1 MNKKEKVY
9 AFLLHEAQVPLSE
22 DEIAAIMD
30 VPTRDRYELTIIL
43 EELTYQGL
51 ITAHKGRFSAKKQMS
66 DDAVMKTILSS
77 HGFPPAFP
85 EEVQKAAERLPSSVQ
100 NIEGRE
106 DLRHLLTFTIDG
118 ADARDFDDAIS
129 IDETAEG
136 FTLYVHIADVA
147 HYVKLN
153 GLIDKEAGKRGT
165 SCYLPCRNVPM
176 LPRELSNGICSLNP
190 GVDRLTLTTIISLD
204 KQGNVLNFKI
214 TEAVINSDFR
224 LIYEEVTS
232 VLENGKPDKKHETV
246 FPALKALSSLSD
258 ALTERRKEKGYIDFG
273 LPEAKIIF
281 EGNKPVSI
289 EKREEGRA
297 NRMIETA
304 MVLCNSVI
312 AGYINKKELPF
323 VYRVHEK
330 PDGDKLER
338 LSAAL
343 GVLGLSIPG
352 RFSGKKAAE
361 LLESEKGKDREYIV
375 GTILLRAMMKAKYSP
390 ENLGHFGLG
399 LSDYCHFTS
408 PIRRYPDLCCHRIV
422 KAILNGE
429 DTRKYQNKVSRYA
442 LHSSERE
449 EAAQEAEREAVRYY
463 MCRCMEE
470 KVGEEF
476 DAVISSVL
484 DFGFFVALPNLAEG
498 LVHVRS
504 LGDDYYIFDEKT
516 LSLTGKRSGVVY
528 RLGDKV
534 SVRLQSVDAATSRID
549 FVLKE
554 TPEDGNNHRTKQ
566 KSKTRLLRGRNR

>member
-100 NIEGRE
+100 SIEGRE

-129 IDETAEG
+129 IDETAVG

-281 EGNKPVSI
+281 EGKKPVSI

-422 KAILNGE
+422 KALLNGE
-429 DTRKYQNKVSRYA
+429 DTKKYQNKVSRYA

-554 TPEDGNNHRTKQ
+554 APEDGKNHRTKQ

>member
-9 AFLLHEAQVPLSE
+9 AFLLHEARVPLSE
-22 DEIAAIMD
+22 DEIAAILD
-30 VPTRDRYELTIIL
+30 VPAFDRFELTIIL
-43 EELTYQGL
+43 EELTHSGL
-51 ITAHKGRFSAKKQMS
+51 ITSHKGRFAAKKTLS
-66 DDAVMKTILSS
+66 DDAVMQTILSS
-77 HGFPPAFP
+77 HGFPPEFP
-85 EEVQKAAERLPSSVQ
+85 EEVQKAAKRLPASVESF
-100 NIEGRE
+100 EGRE

-129 IDETAEG
+129 IIETDAG
-136 FTLYVHIADVA
+136 YTLYVHIADVA
-147 HYVKLN
+147 HYVKYN
-153 GLIDKEAGKRGT
+153 GIIDKEAGKRGT

-190 GVDRLTLTTIISLD
+190 NVDRLTLSTVIFLD
-204 KQGNVLNFKI
+204 KQGNVLDFRI
-214 TEAVINSDFR
+214 TEAVIRSDYR
-224 LIYEEVTS
+224 LIYEEVTK
-232 VLENGKPDKKHETV
+232 VLENGKPDKKHESV
-246 FPALKALSSLSD
+246 FAALKALDALSD
-258 ALTERRKEKGYIDFG
+258 LLTARRKEKGSIDFN

-281 EGNKPVSI
+281 DGKKPVSI

-304 MVLCNSVI
+304 MVLCNRII
-312 AGYINKKELPF
+312 AEYINKKGLPF

-330 PDGDKLER
+330 PDRDKLER

-375 GTILLRAMMKAKYSP
+375 STILLRAMMKAKYSP

-422 KAILNGE
+422 KALLKGE
-429 DTRKYQNKVSRYA
+429 DTKKFQNKVSRYA

-463 MCRCMEE
+463 MCRCMEDRI
-470 KVGEEF
+470 GEEF

-484 DFGFFVALPNLAEG
+484 DFGFFVSLPNLAEG
-498 LVHVRS
+498 LVHVRT
-504 LGDDYYIFDEKT
+504 LGDDYYIFDETT
-516 LSLTGKRSGVVY
+516 LSLTGKRGGAVY

-534 SVRLQSVDAATSRID
+534 EVRLQSVDAATSRID

-554 TPEDGNNHRTKQ
+554 APENGKNHRTKQ